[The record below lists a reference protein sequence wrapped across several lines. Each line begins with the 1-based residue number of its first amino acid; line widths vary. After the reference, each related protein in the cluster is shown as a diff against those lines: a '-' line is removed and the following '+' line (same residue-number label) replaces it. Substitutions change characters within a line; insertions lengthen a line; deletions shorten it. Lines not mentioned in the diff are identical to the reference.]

1 MNRPRRSI
9 LLALVAIVGSA
20 GIADAQQPEPTTRT
34 AVIEQAKAEKAG
46 SLTPYVPNRGERLG
60 ARIERVLTGEGR
72 HGHPF
77 FESAYS
83 GGGFALGAGYLQH
96 VSPYNFVDV
105 RGSYSVKGYKRG
117 EIEFRAPRLFHRR
130 GDLSLLVGYREAT
143 EVRFFGR
150 GMDTS
155 QDDRTDYAFTRPFAS
170 GILTL
175 RPTRRYLLLRG
186 GVEWTRWTLER
197 ASGRFPPVE
206 DVFPPGTLPGLSAR
220 TRYLHTQAT
229 VGFDW
234 RTSAGYSRRGG
245 FYGITAHDYKDTDDV
260 FGFRQI
266 DYEAIQHVPLL
277 RETWVLSFHAL
288 ARTTA
293 DRNGQSVPF
302 FMLPSL
308 GGSSSLRGYMSLRF
322 RDENSLLLQGEWRI
336 IASRFLDSSVFYDAG
351 KVTRTPVG
359 SRLRWIETRLR
370 LWTSIPWPAVHA
382 APPRVGKGHRRT
394 RLRGFNLLGLLR
406 HLR

>member
-1 MNRPRRSI
+1 MRPGFSV
-9 LLALVAIVGSA
+9 LLALFATAGAA
-20 GIADAQQPEPTTRT
+20 GISDAQQPEPTTRT
-34 AVIEQAKAEKAG
+34 ALIEQSKAEKAK
-46 SLTPYVPNRGERLG
+46 SLSPYVPSRGERFG
-60 ARIERVLTGEGR
+60 ARLERLLAGEGR

-105 RGSYSVKGYKRG
+105 RGIYSVAGYKRA
-117 EIEFRAPRLFHRR
+117 EAEFKAPRLFHRR
-130 GDLSLLVGYREAT
+130 GELSLLLGYREAT
-143 EVRFFGR
+143 QVRFFGR

-155 QDDRTDYAFTRPFAS
+155 PDARGDYAFTRPYAS
-170 GILTL
+170 GILTV
-175 RPTRRYLLLRG
+175 RPTQRYLMLRG
-186 GVEWTRWTLER
+186 GLEWTRWSLQQ

-206 DVFPPGTLPGLSAR
+206 AVFPPNTLPGLAAETTYIHS
-220 TRYLHTQAT
+220 QAT

-245 FYGITAHDYKDTDDV
+245 FVGVTAHDYKDRDEL

-266 DYEAIQHVPLL
+266 DYEAIQHVPIL

-293 DRNGQSVPF
+293 DRNGQHVPF
-302 FMLPSL
+302 FMLPTL
-308 GGSSSLRGYMSLRF
+308 GGSSSLRGYSSLRF

-336 IASRFLDSSVFYDAG
+336 MASRFLDTSVFYDAG
-351 KVTRTPVG
+351 KVTA
-359 SRLRWIETRLR
+359 SKSDL
-370 LWTSIPWPAVHA
+370 
-382 APPRVGKGHRRT
+382 
-394 RLRGFNLLGLLR
+394 NLDGLR
-406 HLR
+406 HDYGFGLRFHGPISTPLRVELAKSREGLVLVVATSAAF